1 MLRIGICDDQKE
13 IIDEIER
20 IVSDYLND
28 KHIIFSIIK
37 FYSGGQ
43 LKNEM
48 LYKKVDCLFL
58 DIDLGEDN
66 GVTIAQQIR
75 EDVYD
80 KMTIIFVTG
89 DSSYQT
95 KVLPLHT
102 FDYILKPF
110 KKADIEKTLSDYLK
124 WNKDKIMKK
133 IVFNLKTKNGNE
145 VIVEDDIIYIE
156 YINRKIVV
164 NTTNNYYE
172 INMTLKA
179 FYEMLSYEKF
189 FIPHNA
195 FIINV
200 EKVKSFKSSLFN
212 IVMINDK
219 NIPISQKRLKEFK
232 SKYNDY
238 INRLSRWM

>member
-37 FYSGGQ
+37 FYSGEQ